1 MQTLLSFSNDLASAV
16 ERAARSVV
24 AVHAR
29 PRLPSTGVHWR
40 PGIVVAAEH
49 TVRAEEEI
57 RVTWPDGRGAH
68 ASLVARDAGTDL
80 AILRIDDTDW
90 PVAEV
95 GDSAELK
102 VGNLVLAVGY
112 GPRASW
118 GVVSAVGGAWR
129 TWRGGEVDRFLRV
142 DLVLYPGFSG
152 GPLVDASGKV
162 AGLVTSGLSRQLE
175 LAVPVS
181 TVRRVVDEV
190 LTTGRISR
198 SYVGLGLQPV
208 ALPEALRRLAPES
221 DGRALIV
228 VSIEAEGPAARAGM
242 MLGDVLVALEGAPLR
257 DPGDVQAVL
266 AGRRAGTAVTA
277 SLVRAG
283 GPLQVSIT
291 LGERPSRRR

>member
-1 MQTLLSFSNDLASAV
+1 MQTLLSLSNDLASAV

-40 PGIVVAAEH
+40 RGIVVAAEH
-49 TVRAEEEI
+49 TVRVEEEI
-57 RVTWPDGRGAH
+57 RVTWPDGRGAP
-68 ASLVARDAGTDL
+68 ASLVARDSGTDL

-129 TWRGGEVDRFLRV
+129 TWRGGEVDRFVRV

-175 LAVPVS
+175 LAVPAS
-181 TVRRVVDEV
+181 TVTRVVDEV
-190 LTTGRISR
+190 VTTGRISR

-208 ALPEALRRLAPES
+208 VLPEALRRLVPES